1 LFERV
6 LVPLDGSNFAERALS
21 PALGLASRSG
31 SPVDLVTVAN
41 PASPE
46 VKPSSPATRGDDSRE
61 RGESQAEAYLDSV
74 EERIR
79 AEGYDGEIKRT
90 VMPAGNVANSLV
102 RYGQEVG
109 VDLVVMTTHG
119 RGPLRRAWL
128 GSTADAVI
136 RNSSAPVLLIR
147 PPEEVGEEEDGPVDL
162 APTWSQGV
170 GRALVPLDGSARSE
184 SVLRIVRP
192 LLSENGSLTLLQ
204 TVPPLTPGGYP
215 YMPHTVREE
224 KDQEE
229 IKNAA
234 MSYLE
239 GKARELEGGGRTVS
253 VSVVTSNQPAVAILR
268 RAEADAAQLI
278 AMSTT
283 GRGGAARLILGS
295 VADKVV
301 RGSSVPV
308 LVYRDPREA

>member
-1 LFERV
+1 LLERL
-6 LVPLDGSNFAERALS
+6 LVPLDGSSFAEHALS
-21 PALGLASRSG
+21 PALGMASRWSAAIN
-31 SPVDLVTVAN
+31 LVTVAN
-41 PASPE
+41 PAPPE
-46 VKPSSPATRGDDSRE
+46 GKSSPATRGDDSRE
-61 RGESQAEAYLDSV
+61 RGESQAEAYLNSV

-79 AEGYDGEIKRT
+79 AEGFDGEIKRT

-109 VDLVVMTTHG
+109 ADLVIMTTHG

-147 PPEEVGEEEDGPVDL
+147 PPEEVEEDRTVDV
-162 APTWSQGV
+162 APAWSQGV
-170 GRALVPLDGSARSE
+170 GRVLVPLDGSARSE

-192 LLSENGSLTLLQ
+192 LLSENGSLTLFQ

-224 KDQEE
+224 RDQEE

-234 MSYLE
+234 LSYLE
-239 GKARELEGGGRTVS
+239 GKAAEMEGGGQTVS
-253 VSVVTSNQPAVAILR
+253 GSVVTSNQPAVAILR

-278 AMSTT
+278 AMSTA
-283 GRGGAARLILGS
+283 GRGGAARLLLGS

-308 LVYRDPREA
+308 LIYRDPREV